1 MDIVE
6 ESTLPIKTTC
16 EKLKLN
22 SWRYYDWEKR
32 YEADGMEGLKLKIT
46 SLLLQHALTAS

>member
-1 MDIVE
+1 MSENTKRSPEEKRKLMDIVE

-22 SWRYYDWEKR
+22 SWRYYDWRK
-32 YEADGMEGLKLKIT
+32 
-46 SLLLQHALTAS
+46 